1 MAPLFHTLEFVT
13 TLCCL
18 STLPSALCCLSTLP
32 SALSIVCLLNFPQIA
47 QFFPTEAQTRKIDFR

>member
-13 TLCCL
+13 T
-18 STLPSALCCLSTLP
+18 LCCLSTLP